1 MAARLHE
8 VLGLRLSPHHEGFF
22 VPWLASNRHVLSADG
37 ETPAASDINASPHM
51 DYLAEL
57 GNQGFHQAD
66 DQPDSDGRVEFNS
79 DLFRGTAGELTVQVY
94 AINQEELD
102 REVVPVLQA
111 VLPQVAAMVDALGEI
126 DADLAQVILYRGR
139 LGLHFWSRGVNNEF
153 TAVYTH
159 RDGRWVFR
167 GFGEIFG
174 EG

>member
-1 MAARLHE
+1 M
-8 VLGLRLSPHHEGFF
+8 G
-22 VPWLASNRHVLSADG
+22 
-37 ETPAASDINASPHM
+37 
-51 DYLAEL
+51 YLAEL
-57 GNQGFHQAD
+57 RHQGFHQAD

-79 DLFRGTAGELTVQVY
+79 DLFRGTDSEVTVQVY
-94 AINQEELD
+94 AVDQEELD
-102 REVVPVLQA
+102 REVMPVLEA
-111 VLPQVAAMVDALGEI
+111 LLPQVDEMVEALGEI

-159 RDGRWVFR
+159 RDGRWVFQ